1 MCLYIQKGTTIGRNT
16 LGSGGQDSNLRSPT
30 YEDGEIDHF
39 STPGYVSW
47 SKVADWLPQTKL
59 LFLFGKILQKPEII
73 VSNCY
78 IFGDLMF

>member
-39 STPGYVSW
+39 STPGYVIISFCI
-47 SKVADWLPQTKL
+47 
-59 LFLFGKILQKPEII
+59 FLTYIL
-73 VSNCY
+73 
-78 IFGDLMF
+78 

>member
-39 STPGYVSW
+39 STPGYVER
-47 SKVADWLPQTKL
+47 SKVRTGYRKL
-59 LFLFGKILQKPEII
+59 NSFFSLVRFYRNLRL
-73 VSNCY
+73 
-78 IFGDLMF
+78 